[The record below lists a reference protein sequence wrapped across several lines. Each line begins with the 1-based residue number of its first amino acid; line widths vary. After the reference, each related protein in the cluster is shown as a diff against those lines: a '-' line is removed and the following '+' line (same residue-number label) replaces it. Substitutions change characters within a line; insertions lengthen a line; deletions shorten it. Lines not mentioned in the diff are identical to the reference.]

1 MLKLLK
7 RIKGI
12 YLNFNLRVS
21 NNIFY
26 SNTYFFKILK
36 TLFFNYTLKLS
47 NDYIPNSGNI
57 ELSKKDADKIKS
69 SFKACGNLNKPNSFY
84 SVQTLEY
91 IPGFYSEILKKHR
104 SDIENYLGKN
114 FKYENIILTSRKN
127 IPDSMAGD
135 EFYNNTWHQD
145 SDTYKLLKIF
155 LLIDTV
161 TSEDGPFTYLSL
173 TDSKKYWRKI
183 KDRNGGNSILDI
195 DEQLTFTGNRGS
207 YFISDPTRR
216 LHRASNPKTKR
227 YMFSMTLYPHYEENI
242 TDIERFTWGSE

>member
-1 MLKLLK
+1 LLKLLK
-7 RIKGI
+7 RTKGI

-57 ELSKKDADKIKS
+57 ELSKKDEDKIKS
-69 SFKACGNLNKPNSFY
+69 SFKACRNLNKPNSFY

-114 FKYENIILTSRKN
+114 FKYEKIILTSRKN
-127 IPDSMAGD
+127 IPD
-135 EFYNNTWHQD
+135 
-145 SDTYKLLKIF
+145 
-155 LLIDTV
+155 
-161 TSEDGPFTYLSL
+161 
-173 TDSKKYWRKI
+173 
-183 KDRNGGNSILDI
+183 
-195 DEQLTFTGNRGS
+195 
-207 YFISDPTRR
+207 
-216 LHRASNPKTKR
+216 
-227 YMFSMTLYPHYEENI
+227 
-242 TDIERFTWGSE
+242 IERFTWGYE